1 MYFEGACV
9 YKHLV
14 KEFAP
19 WGDGCR
25 GPFLQRRKKK
35 KIKSD
40 SWDEAF
46 KQQGAGHNGEK
57 QKQFHQKI
65 NFEVE
70 TNM

>member
-1 MYFEGACV
+1 MYFEGGCERICSMGRLLPWIFSP
-9 YKHLV
+9 KK
-14 KEFAP
+14 KE
-19 WGDGCR
+19 
-25 GPFLQRRKKK
+25 K

-57 QKQFHQKI
+57 QKQFLHKI
-65 NFEVE
+65 NFEVK